1 MSHPYKRDRRS
12 TSNSRSID
20 TLAINAI
27 VTSDD
32 KITTLSYEL
41 SLEDVPERFHDEI
54 VSVITMSINPNDNEP
69 MMVIV
74 SEDLSENMGNVFMEE
89 LVVAIAAINLE
100 VRSVLSTEEKEEEIK
115 MNATTTTANATAA
128 APTQPVED
136 VTPKSETTVP
146 ATPTVESL
154 FASMSTVEK
163 RLDEH
168 QKRLDKLLTEVE
180 NIKANQRTQTKEDSS
195 LGFSGWAAVAAVC
208 GGIAGVGY
216 YFGKR

>member
-115 MNATTTTANATAA
+115 MNATTNQTEA
-128 APTQPVED
+128 TQPVED
-136 VTPKSETTVP
+136 VTPKSEVP
-146 ATPTVESL
+146 DLAAAIER
-154 FASMSTVEK
+154 MKRQQEKIDNHDK
-163 RLDEH
+163 RLDDLEAKVKNLSD
-168 QKRLDKLLTEVE
+168 QVNK
-180 NIKANQRTQTKEDSS
+180 DSS
-195 LGFSGWAAVAAVC
+195 LGLGGWATVAAVC

>member
-136 VTPKSETTVP
+136 VTPKSEVP
-146 ATPTVESL
+146 DLAAAIER
-154 FASMSTVEK
+154 MKRQQEKIDNHDK
-163 RLDEH
+163 RLDDLEAKVKNLSD
-168 QKRLDKLLTEVE
+168 QVNK
-180 NIKANQRTQTKEDSS
+180 DSS
-195 LGFSGWAAVAAVC
+195 LGLGGWATVAAVC